1 MLSREWPLPFSKGM
15 RMKKKNYLQMLLMVL
30 ASLVIG
36 LGSNYFSRKPLPL
49 FREMPAAA
57 PAVSVS
63 GFSEADGDFVRQFS
77 ADPGIVLLD
86 ARTVENFEHG
96 HIPGAASLPI
106 SRFDEFFPR
115 LQKRLRAA
123 RMLIVYCSGWTCPDS
138 HELAIRL
145 FQKGLKV
152 LFLYKGG
159 MDDWLEK
166 GNAVEK

>member
-1 MLSREWPLPFSKGM
+1 MN
-15 RMKKKNYLQMLLMVL
+15 KKSIWQIMLMVL
-30 ASLVIG
+30 ASVLIG
-36 LGSNYFSRKPLPL
+36 LGSNFFAHKPLPL
-49 FREMPAAA
+49 FREMPPAA
-57 PAVSVS
+57 PAVS
-63 GFSEADGDFVRQFS
+63 GFSEADVDFVRQFS

-106 SRFDEFFPR
+106 SRFDEFFPH
-115 LQKRLRAA
+115 LQERLRAA

-138 HELAIRL
+138 HELALRL
-145 FQKGLKV
+145 YQKELKV

>member
-1 MLSREWPLPFSKGM
+1 MAVTVSKGM
-15 RMKKKNYLQMLLMVL
+15 RMNKKSILQILLMVL
-30 ASLVIG
+30 ASVLIG
-36 LGSNYFSRKPLPL
+36 LGSNFFAHKPLPL
-49 FREMPAAA
+49 FREMPSAA

-63 GFSEADGDFVRQFS
+63 GFSEADVDFVRQFS
-77 ADPGIVLLD
+77 ADPGVVLLD

-115 LQKRLRAA
+115 QQEHLRAA
-123 RMLIVYCSGWTCPDS
+123 RMLIVYCSDLKCPDS
-138 HELAIRL
+138 HELALRL
-145 FQKGLKV
+145 FRKGLKV

-159 MDDWLEK
+159 MEDWLEN